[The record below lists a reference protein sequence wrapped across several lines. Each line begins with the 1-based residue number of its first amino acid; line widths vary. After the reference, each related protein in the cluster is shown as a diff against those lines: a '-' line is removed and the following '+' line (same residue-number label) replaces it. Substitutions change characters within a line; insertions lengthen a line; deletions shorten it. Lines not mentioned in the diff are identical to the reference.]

1 MTSTAFS
8 RALDPP
14 WLNTDK
20 PQVLIQPFL
29 GSKRPPQL
37 KAQLSSRYQSPF
49 GLSRSGELVTLLT
62 QLKPRAIAMLRSISH
77 EEMIGAWKVQGPCL
91 P

>member
-1 MTSTAFS
+1 MTPTAFS
-8 RALDPP
+8 RALVPP
-14 WLNTDK
+14 WLNVDK

-49 GLSRSGELVTLLT
+49 GLSRSGELVTLGVRGCAGLGT
-62 QLKPRAIAMLRSISH
+62 N
-77 EEMIGAWKVQGPCL
+77 C
-91 P
+91 